1 MTLYDLTK
9 KYSTGKGEDMMWKTL
24 SLVSD
29 SVESSMSP
37 CDRKKLI
44 RKVYCA
50 MSGGHY
56 NEEFAHEDIESM
68 FFTDKNGKQHQ
79 APYWSTQAIE
89 EVYEGVK
96 DEILDYNLWDFAV
109 TMNMLA
115 SDNWCLLERWF
126 PGITEKERNVKL
138 VEMSVNWLLDEDAK
152 HPDSKIWH
160 YLNG

>member
-9 KYSTGKGEDMMWKTL
+9 KYSTGRGEDMMWKTL

-29 SVESSMSP
+29 AVEASMPP
-37 CDRKKLI
+37 CERKALV

-56 NEEFAHEDIESM
+56 NEEFAREDIDAM
-68 FFTDKNGKQHQ
+68 FYSDKNGVQHA
-79 APYWSTQAIE
+79 APYWSAAAIE
-89 EVYEGVK
+89 DAYEGVK
-96 DEILDYNLWDFAV
+96 DEIIDYNVWDFAV

-115 SDNWCLLERWF
+115 SDNWCLLGRWF
-126 PGITEKERNVKL
+126 PEMSEKERNQKL
-138 VEMSVNWLLDEDAK
+138 VEMAVNWLLDEDAK